1 MTATILVVDD
11 EPDLEALV
19 LQKFRRQIRDGA
31 VAFVFAHD
39 GIEALQSIV
48 EHPHVDMVVSDIN
61 MPRMDGLSL
70 LQKLQEAEDKKS
82 TIIVSAYGDMSNI
95 RTAMNRGAF
104 DFLTK
109 PIDFGDLEMTI
120 DKTIRHVE
128 MMREARRRQAEA
140 ERAHASL
147 SRYFSPQIASRLAAV
162 GESNGMEVHRREVAT
177 IFTDI
182 TSFTSLVETAAPEVL
197 GALLNEYI
205 GGMTDVV
212 FAHEGTVAKI
222 IGDAIQILFNAPGDQ
237 PDYATRAV
245 ACAHDLDAWAQ
256 AFRER
261 WKAKGVNFGATRIGV
276 HAGPALVG
284 NFGGS
289 RFFDYTAYGD
299 TINTAARLE
308 AANKFL
314 GTRICVSAAVAGGY
328 REIPGAAGRRSD
340 AARAQRAAARLR
352 AAVGGGIRG
361 AGDRAIF
368 RSVRQARSRRRR
380 GDAGL
385 RGTGRV
391 CMPTM
396 RWRAFIS
403 AVAQRR
409 QGRPHATGIRTSRG
423 DAGHESAIF
432 RPAIIVSSRR
442 CFSIPAA
449 RRPIPA
455 MRSSACASTRCCR
468 WPKVLRRSQNTS
480 RRRGGR

>member
-11 EPDLEALV
+11 EPDLEALIV
-19 LQKFRRQIRDGA
+19 QKFRRQIRDGA
-31 VAFVFAHD
+31 VQFVFAHD
-39 GIEALQSIV
+39 GIEALQSIE
-48 EHPHVDMVVSDIN
+48 EHPDVDMVVSDIN

-70 LQKLQEAEDKKS
+70 LQRLQEAEDKKS

-120 DKTIRHVE
+120 AKTIRHVE
-128 MMREARRRQAEA
+128 MIRETRRRQAEA

-147 SRYFSPQIASRLAAV
+147 SRYFSPQIALRLAS
-162 GESNGMEVHRREVAT
+162 ESGANGMEVHRREVAT

-197 GALLNEYI
+197 GMLLNEYV

-245 ACAHDLDAWAQ
+245 ACAQDLDRWAE

-261 WKAKGVNFGATRIGV
+261 WRAKQVDFGATRIGV

-308 AANKFL
+308 AANKIL
-314 GTRICVSAAVAGGY
+314 GTRICVSAAVA
-328 REIPGAAGRRSD
+328 D
-340 AARAQRAAARLR
+340 AADNFRGRPVGDLVLRGRTEPLR
-352 AAVGGGIRG
+352 AYEPLCPEAFDEP
-361 AGDRAIF
+361 AK
-368 RSVRQARSRRRR
+368 RQYTDAFAKLEA
-380 GDAGL
+380 GDAGA
-385 RGTGRV
+385 
-391 CMPTM
+391 MP
-396 RWRAFIS
+396 AF
-403 AVAQRR
+403 AALV
-409 QGRPHATGIRTSRG
+409 GLHAE
-423 DAGHESAIF
+423 DPLAGFH
-432 RPAIIVSSRR
+432 
-442 CFSIPAA
+442 
-449 RRPIPA
+449 
-455 MRSSACASTRCCR
+455 
-468 WPKVLRRSQNTS
+468 LRRLLNGAKGVRMQLE
-480 RRRGGR
+480 

>member
-19 LQKFRRQIRDGA
+19 RQRFRRKISDGA
-31 VAFVFAHD
+31 VTFVFARD
-39 GIEALQSIV
+39 GIEALQSIAD
-48 EHPHVDMVVSDIN
+48 HPNIDMVVSDIN
-61 MPRMDGLSL
+61 MPRMDGLTL
-70 LQKLQEAEDKKS
+70 LQKLQEAEEKKS

-120 DKTIRHVE
+120 DKTIGHVE
-128 MMREARRRQAEA
+128 MMRESRWRQLEA

-147 SRYFSPQIASRLAAV
+147 SRYFSPQIAARLAAAS
-162 GESNGMEVHRREVAT
+162 ESNGMEVQRREVAT

-182 TSFTSLVETAAPEVL
+182 TGFTSLVETAAPEVL
-197 GALLNEYI
+197 GTLLNEYV

-237 PDYATRAV
+237 PDYSTRAI
-245 ACAHDLDAWAQ
+245 ACARDLDAWAE

-261 WKAKGVNFGATRIGV
+261 WNAKTVGFGITRIGV

-314 GTRICVSAAVAGGY
+314 GTRICVSAAIAN
-328 REIPGAAGRRSD
+328 AATAFCGRPVGDLMLRGRSEP
-340 AARAQRAAARLR
+340 LR
-352 AAVGGGIRG
+352 AYEPLAEATFEGPATALYADAFAKLE
-361 AGDRAIF
+361 AGDVGAMPAF
-368 RSVRQARSRRRR
+368 AALV
-380 GDAGL
+380 GLHVNDAL
-385 RGTGRV
+385 
-391 CMPTM
+391 
-396 RWRAFIS
+396 
-403 AVAQRR
+403 
-409 QGRPHATGIRTSRG
+409 
-423 DAGHESAIF
+423 AGFH
-432 RPAIIVSSRR
+432 
-442 CFSIPAA
+442 
-449 RRPIPA
+449 
-455 MRSSACASTRCCR
+455 
-468 WPKVLRRSQNTS
+468 LRRLLNGAKSARIQLE
-480 RRRGGR
+480 

>member
-19 LQKFRRQIRDGA
+19 LQKFRKQIRDG
-31 VAFVFAHD
+31 VVTFVFARD
-39 GIEALQSIV
+39 GIEALASI
-48 EHPHVDMVVSDIN
+48 ENHPHVDVVVSDIN

-70 LQKLQEAEDKKS
+70 LQKLKGAEEKKS

-120 DKTIRHVE
+120 EKTMRHVE
-128 MMREARRRQAEA
+128 MMREARRRQLEA

-147 SRYFSPQIASRLAAV
+147 SRYFSPQIASRLAAE
-162 GESNGMEVHRREVAT
+162 GEGDGMEVHWRDVAA

-182 TSFTSLVETAAPEVL
+182 AGFTSLVETAAPEVL
-197 GALLNEYI
+197 GTLLNEYV

-212 FAHEGTVAKI
+212 FAHEGTVAKV

-237 PDYATRAV
+237 PDYATRAI
-245 ACAHDLDAWAQ
+245 ACAHDLDIWAEE
-256 AFRER
+256 FRER
-261 WKAKGVNFGATRIGV
+261 WKTKDVKFGTTRIGV

-314 GTRICVSAAVAGGY
+314 GTHIFVSAAVADGA
-328 REIPGAAGRRSD
+328 REFRGRPVGDLMLRGRSEPLRAYEPLAEAAFKGRATTQYSEAFAKLESGDSAAMPAFAALVGSHASD
-340 AARAQRAAARLR
+340 AL
-352 AAVGGGIRG
+352 
-361 AGDRAIF
+361 AGF
-368 RSVRQARSRRRR
+368 
-380 GDAGL
+380 
-385 RGTGRV
+385 
-391 CMPTM
+391 
-396 RWRAFIS
+396 
-403 AVAQRR
+403 
-409 QGRPHATGIRTSRG
+409 H
-423 DAGHESAIF
+423 
-432 RPAIIVSSRR
+432 
-442 CFSIPAA
+442 
-449 RRPIPA
+449 
-455 MRSSACASTRCCR
+455 
-468 WPKVLRRSQNTS
+468 LRRLLNGAKGPRIQLE
-480 RRRGGR
+480 